1 MISPETAYIQTVEME
16 AHVVFISFHMHMC
29 THIHIGAIT
38 VKAKGDINL
47 RAWVG
52 EDVGVWTEES
62 DVILL

>member
-29 THIHIGAIT
+29 THIHIVAIT
-38 VKAKGDINL
+38 VKAESINL